1 MRKSKYI
8 NLQRQ
13 NRLMKLQPVHLLVIF
28 VFMLACQQTND
39 KKEQNL
45 PQQDTII
52 AENDLQPARFNEAN
66 YGNYVSEDYNKRNEG
81 YDWIGVSVEKM
92 NEHRVKISVR
102 SRADKKRPTCTF
114 DANATVVDTHT
125 LKVYQNDVGILFRF
139 TENTVS
145 IQTEKEEN
153 QDRLSF
159 YCSGGGSLA
168 GNYSKIDEKLDAEQ
182 IDKTAYTKS
191 LMWDD
196 YLFFV
201 EVQNDTLSIRPVGL
215 EIDNQP
221 VTHKIDGTVINA
233 EIGDLNNDTY
243 PEVLVYIASGSNKY
257 GSVIGYSVNNGKS
270 MSQMYIPK
278 VSKASEGYAGHDE
291 FSIVESTLV
300 QRFPIYEAGAANP
313 KPTGKTRQFQYKLKE
328 GEAMRQLTV
337 DKVMEY

>member
-1 MRKSKYI
+1 
-8 NLQRQ
+8 L
-13 NRLMKLQPVHLLVIF
+13 LLVAF
-28 VFMLACQQTND
+28 VILQACNATKNE
-39 KKEQNL
+39 KEQNL

-92 NEHRVKISVR
+92 NEHRVKVSVR
-102 SRADKKRPTCTF
+102 SRADKKKPTCTF
-114 DANATVVDTHT
+114 DANATVVDENT
-125 LKVYQNDVGILFRF
+125 LRVYEDNAGIIFSF
-139 TENTVS
+139 TENTVA
-145 IQTEKEEN
+145 IQTEKEEHR
-153 QDRLSF
+153 DRLSY

-168 GNYSKIDEKLDAEQ
+168 GDYTKINGELDVRQ
-182 IDKTAYTKS
+182 VDKTAYTKS

-201 EVQNDTLSIRPVGL
+201 EVNNDTLSIRPVGL
-215 EIDNQP
+215 EIDNRP

-291 FSIVESTLV
+291 FAIVESTLV
-300 QRFPIYEAGAANP
+300 QRFPIYEVGAANP